1 MTRLTIDTID
11 QLVAKFGNPNKQRP
25 VGYKKIQKFCDVVD
39 AGKIPDAKLLSELS
53 EALKEISNEQD
64 RVKGLAA
71 FGKKIGLNKKRGAE
85 QKWRESDIYP
95 RVLAA
100 FRLNELIQAG
110 EKEIVAVNIVMEE
123 SGKKES
129 TIRAW
134 AIEYEKEAKD
144 LKSVLDSF
152 QKNRD

>member
-1 MTRLTIDTID
+1 MTPLTRD
-11 QLVAKFGNPNKQRP
+11 QIAAWGNPNNRP
-25 VGYKKIQKFCDVVD
+25 AGYEKIQRFCDAVD
-39 AGKIPDAKLLSELS
+39 AGKIPDAELLSELS
-53 EALKEISNEQD
+53 KALKEISNEQD

-71 FGKKIGLNKKRGAE
+71 FGKKIGLNKKRGVE

-100 FRLNELIQAG
+100 FRVNELIQAG
-110 EKEIVAVNIVMEE
+110 EKEIVAVKTVMKE

-129 TIRAW
+129 NIRAW
-134 AIEYEKEAKD
+134 ANEYEKEGKI

-152 QKNRD
+152 QRNRD

>member
-1 MTRLTIDTID
+1 MTRVTID
-11 QLVAKFGNPNKQRP
+11 QLVAKIGNPNEQRP
-25 VGYKKIQKFCDVVD
+25 VGYEKIQRFCDVVD

-53 EALKEISNEQD
+53 EALKEVSNEQD

-71 FGKKIGLNKKRGAE
+71 FGKKIGLNKKRGVKQE
-85 QKWRESDIYP
+85 WRECDIYP

-100 FRLNELIQAG
+100 FRVNELIQAG

-123 SGKKES
+123 SGRKES
-129 TIRAW
+129 TIRDW
-134 AIEYEKEAKD
+134 VTKYEKEAKS

-152 QKNRD
+152 LKHRD